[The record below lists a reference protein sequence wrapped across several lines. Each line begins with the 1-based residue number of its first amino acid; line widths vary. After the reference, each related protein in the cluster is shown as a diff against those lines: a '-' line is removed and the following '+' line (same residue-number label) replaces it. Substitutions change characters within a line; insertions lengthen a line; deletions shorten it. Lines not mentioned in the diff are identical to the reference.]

1 MEDSAIVIA
10 AIPIMDGRRRREAM
24 VMVALVSIGICLV
37 VAFCMLFLL
46 FLLVAAYVCR
56 VPRARGDQQD
66 LAGTRKMAGRGKKN
80 GGMEEGG

>member
-46 FLLVAAYVCR
+46 VAAYVCR